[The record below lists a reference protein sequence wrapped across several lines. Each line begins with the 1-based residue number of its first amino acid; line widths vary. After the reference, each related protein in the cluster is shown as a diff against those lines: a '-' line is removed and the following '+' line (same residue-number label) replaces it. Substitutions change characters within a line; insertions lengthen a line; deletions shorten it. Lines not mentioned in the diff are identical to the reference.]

1 MPSQKIFLVDIQCQL
16 YGLLI
21 TEEAYFIPLEHCMK
35 RFCTSLREH
44 APNVN
49 NFKEKK
55 IVINKKE
62 LKLHF
67 GKRFSKTFAKDRNHC

>member
-1 MPSQKIFLVDIQCQL
+1 MFFFGNVKTTQNIFLVDIQCQL

-21 TEEAYFIPLEHCMK
+21 RKETYFIPLEHCME

-49 NFKEKK
+49 NFEKK
-55 IVINKKE
+55 KI
-62 LKLHF
+62 
-67 GKRFSKTFAKDRNHC
+67 